1 MEPVVV
7 YRKLCPQC
15 GLELTSE
22 EIERGFCR
30 RKKVSLCWFDVDRR
44 VRWFLEFFRQIVGEP
59 TSLQKMWARRILAGE
74 SFAAVAPTGVGK
86 TTFGLAMSAFLAKS
100 GRRCYLIFPTSLLA
114 EQSYRRLIE
123 LCTKA
128 GIDFRTL
135 EDIISEGESEE
146 DEENAENRGRGGRE
160 RTITILHYRSR
171 MKKSEKE
178 EFFRIVESREDSILI
193 TTSQFLARNFHRLR
207 CCYNFIFVDD
217 VDSVLKASRNVERI
231 LQLLGFRFI
240 DGEWQDEA
248 RGVLMVSTATAKKG
262 EKARLFRE
270 LLNFDVGSSH
280 HTLRNVEDVL
290 VESEDIDTVKQIM
303 RRMGT
308 GGIIYA
314 RSTEE
319 AEKLYDELKDEFR
332 IGLVSGSGKE
342 KAYEGFERGE
352 LDYLV
357 GTSYYYGTLVRGL
370 DLPERIRFAIF
381 VGAPTFTVRVEDVD
395 AVSPRML
402 RVLKIVFGLPEE
414 MSEEESREKLKELIA
429 SDVEISTRDVCFR
442 KGEVIFPDLRTYIQ
456 GSGRTSRLFAG
467 GITKGASF
475 LLESDECVRRAFVER
490 AKHFD
495 IEFRTIE
502 DVDFE
507 KLREEID
514 ESRRALRR
522 EVTDIIKPALFIVES
537 PTKAKQI
544 SRFFGRPSVKALEG
558 VIAYEVPA
566 APYVLSVSA
575 SLGHVTDLT
584 TEEGFHGV
592 RVGKIFVPVY
602 SSIKRCRSCGYQFT
616 SDAEKCPKCDSED
629 IDDSSLRISSLRKL
643 AHDAGIV
650 IIGTD
655 PDSEGEKIAWDLFC
669 LLSSCGEIKR
679 AEFHEITPKAVI
691 NALNNLRSV
700 DTNLVK
706 AQVVRRVEDRWIGF
720 ELSQKLWEVFGSR
733 NLSAGRAQTPV
744 LGWIIER
751 YEEHR
756 KKKRVL
762 FVKELGISVDLDEGV
777 SGKCETGEK
786 GKVRLRA
793 EIKLVE
799 RREEEKTP
807 LPPYTTD
814 TMLRDANAILKM
826 SAAEAMKIAQEL
838 FESGLITYHRTD
850 STRVSEAGWRVARE
864 WLGEDFQAREWYA
877 EGAHECIRPTRPV
890 DRDTLRRL
898 IQEGVIMAEGMTW
911 RHFALYDLIFRR
923 FMASQC
929 RNYRVVVE
937 VYDVKLEMDGR
948 TVEVR
953 EERIV
958 KAEGRAYE
966 LYKAVRVR
974 DPLPEGEIEVEGEI
988 RLVPLKPLLTQS
1000 EVIQMMRERGIGR
1013 PSTYSTIID
1022 KLFQRGYIVEKGGK
1036 LIPTKRGIEVYSYLS
1051 SNYSEFVS
1059 EERTRKLEE
1068 KMDAVERG
1076 EVDYMDVLRELYEEI
1091 RSIRA

>member
-1 MEPVVV
+1 MEPIVV

-22 EIERGFCR
+22 EIERGVCL
-30 RKKVSLCWFDVDRR
+30 RKKIDLCRFNVDRR
-44 VRWFLEFFRQIVGEP
+44 VEEFLDFFRRVVGEP

-86 TTFGLAMSAFLAKS
+86 TTFGLAMSAFLASAGK
-100 GRRCYLIFPTSLLA
+100 RCYLIFPTSLLA
-114 EQSYRRLIE
+114 EQSYRRLLE
-123 LCTKA
+123 LCDRA
-128 GIDFRTL
+128 GIKYRTL
-135 EDIISEGESEE
+135 EGGEG
-146 DEENAENRGRGGRE
+146 
-160 RTITILHYRSR
+160 ILVLHYRSR

-178 EFFRIVESREDSILI
+178 EFFEKLERREDSILI
-193 TTSQFLARNFHRLR
+193 TTSQFLARNFFRLR
-207 CCYNFIFVDD
+207 CCYSFVFVDD
-217 VDSVLKASRNVERI
+217 VDSILKASRNVERI
-231 LQLLGFRFI
+231 LQLLGFRFV
-240 DGEWQDEA
+240 DGEWRGEA

-262 EKARLFRE
+262 EKVRLFRE

-290 VESEDIDTVKQIM
+290 VEREDTEIVKQIM
-303 RRMGT
+303 RRMGA
-308 GGIIYA
+308 GGIVYA
-314 RSTEE
+314 RSVEE
-319 AEKLYDELKDEFR
+319 AERLYSELRDEFR

-342 KAYEGFERGE
+342 KAYEGFEKGE

-381 VGAPTFTVRVEDVD
+381 VGAPTFTVRVEDID
-395 AVSPRML
+395 SVSPRML

-414 MSEEESREKLKELIA
+414 MSEEESKEKLKELIA
-429 SDVEISTRDVCFR
+429 GEVEVSTKDVCFR
-442 KGEVIFPDLRTYIQ
+442 RGEVIFPDLRTYIQ

-475 LLESDECVRRAFVER
+475 LLEGDECVRRAFVER

-495 IEFRTIE
+495 VEFKSLNE
-502 DVDFE
+502 VDFE
-507 KLREEID
+507 RLKEEID
-514 ESRRALRR
+514 ESRRKLRKG
-522 EVTDIIKPALFIVES
+522 VTDVIRPALFIVES

-544 SRFFGRPSVKALEG
+544 SRFFGRPSVKAMEG
-558 VIAYEVPA
+558 IIAYEVPA

-592 RVGKIFVPVY
+592 RVNADIFVPVY
-602 SSIKRCRSCGYQFT
+602 SSIKRCRNCGYQFT
-616 SDAEKCPKCDSED
+616 SDAEKCPKCGGED
-629 IDDSSLRISSLRKL
+629 LDDSALRISSLRKL
-643 AHDAGIV
+643 AHDAGVV

-655 PDSEGEKIAWDLFC
+655 PDSEGEKIAWDLSC

-679 AEFHEITPKAVI
+679 AEFHEITPKAVV
-691 NALNNLRSV
+691 NALNNLRNV
-700 DTNLVK
+700 DRDLVK
-706 AQVVRRVEDRWIGF
+706 AQIVRRVEDRWIGF
-720 ELSQKLWEVFGSR
+720 ELSQKLWKVFGSK

-756 KKKRVL
+756 KKKKVL
-762 FVKELGISVDLDEGV
+762 FVRELGISVEDLEGYDV
-777 SGKCETGEK
+777 ETGELRLK
-786 GKVRLRA
+786 AIVR
-793 EIKLVE
+793 LVE
-799 RREEEKTP
+799 RKEEERVP

-814 TMLRDANAILKM
+814 TMLRDANSILRM
-826 SAAEAMKIAQEL
+826 GAAEAMRIAQEL

-929 RNYRVVVE
+929 KNYRVIVE
-937 VYDVKLEMDGR
+937 VYDVKLLLNESKS
-948 TVEVR
+948 VELR
-953 EERIV
+953 EERVV

-966 LYKAVRVR
+966 LYRAVKVR
-974 DPLPEGEIEVEGEI
+974 DPLPEGEAELEGEV
-988 RLVPLKPLLTQS
+988 RLVPSKPLLTQS
-1000 EVIQMMRERGIGR
+1000 EVIQMMRERRIGR

-1022 KLFQRGYIVEKGGK
+1022 KLFQRGYIVEKNGK
-1036 LIPTKRGIEVYSYLS
+1036 LIPTKKGIEVYDYLS

-1076 EVDYMDVLRELYEEI
+1076 EIDYMDVLRELYEEI
-1091 RSIRA
+1091 KSISLKT

>member
-1 MEPVVV
+1 MDVKSEPVVV

-15 GLELTSE
+15 GLELTVE
-22 EIERGFCR
+22 EVEKGVCFKKRTGLCR
-30 RKKVSLCWFDVDRR
+30 FSIDER
-44 VRWFLEFFRQIVGEP
+44 VREFLEFFKKVVGDS
-59 TSLQKMWARRILAGE
+59 TSLQKMWARRVIAGE

-86 TTFGLAMSAFLAKS
+86 TTFGLAMAAFLATRGK
-100 GRRCYLIFPTSLLA
+100 RCYLIFPTSLLA
-114 EQSYRRLIE
+114 EQSYRRFLE
-123 LCTKA
+123 LCSRA
-128 GIDFRTL
+128 GIRPRTVENL
-135 EDIISEGESEE
+135 EEQGE
-146 DEENAENRGRGGRE
+146 
-160 RTITILHYRSR
+160 ITVLYYRSR

-178 EFFRIVESREDSILI
+178 KFFEALEKREDDVLI
-193 TTSQFLARNFHRLR
+193 TTSQFLARNFSRLK

-217 VDSVLKASRNVERI
+217 VDSILKASRNVDRI
-231 LQLLGFRFI
+231 LQLLGFRFQN
-240 DGEWQDEA
+240 GEWTGKA

-262 EKARLFRE
+262 EKVRLFRE

-280 HTLRNVEDVL
+280 HTIRNVEDVL
-290 VESEDIDTVKQIM
+290 VERDDTETVKEIM
-303 RRMGT
+303 RKMGE

-314 RSTEE
+314 KSVED
-319 AEKLYDELKDEFR
+319 AEKLYSELKDEFR
-332 IGLVSGSGKE
+332 IGLVSGNAKE
-342 KAYEGFERGE
+342 KAYEGFEKGE

-370 DLPERIRFAIF
+370 DLPERIKFAIF
-381 VGAPTFTVRVEDVD
+381 VGAPAFTVRVEDVD
-395 AVSPRML
+395 SVSPRML
-402 RVLKIVFGLPEE
+402 RILKIVFGLPEE

-429 SDVEISTRDVCFR
+429 GDTEVSTRDVCFR
-442 KGEVIFPDLRTYIQ
+442 KGEVVFPDLRTYIQ

-475 LLESDECVRRAFVER
+475 LLESDGCVRRAFVER

-495 IEFRTIE
+495 IEFKGIDE
-502 DVDFE
+502 VNFE
-507 KLREEID
+507 KLKEEIE
-514 ESRRALRR
+514 ESRKGLRK
-522 EVTDIIKPALFIVES
+522 EVTDVIKPALFIVES

-558 VIAYEVPA
+558 IIAYEVPA

-584 TEEGFHGV
+584 TEDGFHGV
-592 RVGKIFVPVY
+592 RVEKDYFIPVY
-602 SSIKRCRSCGYQFT
+602 SSIKRCRECGYQFT
-616 SDAEKCPKCDSED
+616 SDAERCPKCEGED
-629 IDDSSLRISSLRKL
+629 IDDSALRIASLRKL

-655 PDSEGEKIAWDLFC
+655 PDSEGEKIAWDLSC
-669 LLSSCGEIKR
+669 LLSNCGKIMR

-691 NALNNLRSV
+691 NALNNLREV
-700 DTNLVK
+700 DRNLVK

-720 ELSQKLWEVFGSR
+720 ELSQKLWRVFGSR

-756 KKKRVL
+756 KKKKILILR
-762 FVKELGISVDLDEGV
+762 ELGISVDLSEIESDK
-777 SGKCETGEK
+777 SDLLDWKAGEK
-786 GKVRLRA
+786 KKLKVTVN
-793 EIKLVE
+793 LVE
-799 RREEEKTP
+799 RREEERTP

-814 TMLRDANAILKM
+814 SMLRDANAILKM
-826 SAAEAMKIAQEL
+826 SAAEAMRIAQEL

-864 WLGEDFQAREWYA
+864 WLGDDFQAREWYA

-929 RNYRVVVE
+929 RNYRVTVE
-937 VYDVKLEMDGR
+937 VYDVCVSGVKI
-948 TVEVR
+948 R

-958 KAEGRAYE
+958 KAEGKAYE
-966 LYKAVRVR
+966 LYRAVRVR
-974 DPLPEGEIEVEGEI
+974 DPLPEGEIEVSSEI
-988 RLVPLKPLLTQS
+988 RLVPFKPLLTQS

-1013 PSTYSTIID
+1013 PSTYSTIIE
-1022 KLFQRGYIVEKGGK
+1022 KLFQRGYIVEKNGK
-1036 LIPTKRGIEVYSYLS
+1036 LIPTKRGIEVYDYLS
-1051 SNYSEFVS
+1051 RNYSEFVS

-1076 EVDYMDVLRELYEEI
+1076 DVNYMDVLRELYEEI
-1091 RSIRA
+1091 KSISQ